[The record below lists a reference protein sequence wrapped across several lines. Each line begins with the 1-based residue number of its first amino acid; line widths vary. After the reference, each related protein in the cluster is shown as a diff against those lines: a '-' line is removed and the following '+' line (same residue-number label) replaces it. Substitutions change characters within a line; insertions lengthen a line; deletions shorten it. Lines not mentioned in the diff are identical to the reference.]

1 MNMYNMAFY
10 IKRKKT
16 LPTPLSP
23 SPQTTFACSDW
34 IWIFFS
40 LHSFFLVYNFFS
52 SARFFF
58 GNFFYFVLN
67 ARVFSCCIST
77 LHTKYMEEAIAEY
90 EKENCVIFCVA
101 ACSCSTI
108 HTAYGRG
115 KSVASKPKRLF
126 KNLSCANPIFCLSR
140 SGFFLKCIT
149 LRKKNSTCFLSLFN
163 LLSLYCVC
171 RFFSFFHCFMHCFL
185 LIFFYYYYFVA
196 IRILFFMCAFT
207 HTHIRDRG
215 TWRDRFSVG
224 TEMEWWSDE

>member
-149 LRKKNSTCFLSLFN
+149 LRKKKF
-163 LLSLYCVC
+163 YV
-171 RFFSFFHCFMHCFL
+171 FFVPFQSAQ
-185 LIFFYYYYFVA
+185 FVLCTP
-196 IRILFFMCAFT
+196 LFFVFSLLYALLFCWFFFIIIISLPFGFYFSCV
-207 HTHIRDRG
+207 HSHIHI
-215 TWRDRFSVG
+215 
-224 TEMEWWSDE
+224 